1 MFIRSRSFPSVSH
14 PVIRIPGQPGTAD
27 KPAIPAVINDLP
39 FKDVNLSDSF
49 YGDVKFVYENGIM
62 NGISAVEFAPNS
74 TLTRAMVV
82 TILYRVEGEPAVEFQ
97 GTFTDV
103 EAGTWYS
110 EAVEWAAANG
120 IVNGYGNG
128 KFGPVDAVTLEQLA
142 AILNRYAV
150 FKGYE
155 INGNGIAAAGEVS
168 PWAVDNVNWAVANG
182 ILADASTYVIPAL
195 RSEVATA
202 IHAFCVN
209 VAK

>member
-1 MFIRSRSFPSVSH
+1 MK
-14 PVIRIPGQPGTAD
+14 GNET
-27 KPAIPAVINDLP
+27 PAIPAVINDLP
-39 FKDVNLSDSF
+39 FIDVNLSDSF
-49 YGDVKFVYENGIM
+49 YGDVKYVYENGIM
-62 NGISAVEFAPNS
+62 NGISATEFAPNS

-82 TILYRVEGEPAVEFQ
+82 TILYRVEGTPDVEFK

-103 EAGTWYS
+103 EAGEWYS

-128 KFGPVDAVTLEQLA
+128 KFGPMDAVTLEQLA
-142 AILNRYAV
+142 AILNRYAD
-150 FKGYE
+150 FKDYAVGE
-155 INGNGIAAAGEVS
+155 GAAVTGTVS
-168 PWAVDNVNWAVANG
+168 DWAVANVNWAVAND
-182 ILADASTYVIPAL
+182 ILATVGNYTVPAL